1 MKSGFWK
8 VAFFIQSLLNR
19 EDGQDLVEYALC
31 VALIGLS
38 AFVGIKALAQGVLAF
53 FTGVISTINSNF
65 S

>member
-8 VAFFIQSLLNR
+8 LAFFIQNLLNR

-31 VALIGLS
+31 VALIALS
-38 AFVGIKALAQGVLAF
+38 AFVGIKALAQGILAF
-53 FTGVISTINSNF
+53 FTGVISTINQNF